1 MKPCVLT
8 VTLNPVIDKAVI
20 VPDFKVGR
28 DFREESMS
36 VSAGGKGIN
45 VSQVLSHIGVKNIAT
60 GFLGV
65 IGGSYIK
72 DELAKQKIEN
82 AFIMI
87 DGIVRTS
94 LTIIDTKNS
103 KLTRILE
110 RGPKVKLSDINKF
123 KGKYSALLNRVS
135 VVVLSGRSIPGA
147 YNSLYAQLIRMAKQ
161 KKVLTVFDTSGEPFP
176 RGLKEKPFMIKP
188 NVDEAEELLGRRI
201 RSKKEI
207 CVALKEFKE
216 RGIELA
222 VITDGSRGA
231 YLYDKDRLIQAT
243 PPKINRKNPV
253 GCGDAFIAGF
263 VGLYIK
269 NRPLEECVSWA
280 VACGAANA
288 SSIDPGEVSKQTV
301 LECFKQVK
309 INS

>member
-1 MKPCVLT
+1 MEPRILT

-20 VPDFKVGR
+20 VPGFKVGH
-28 DFREESMS
+28 DFREENMS

-45 VSQVLSHIGVKNIAT
+45 VSQVLAHIGVKTIAT

-72 DELAKQKIEN
+72 EELLKQSIEN
-82 AFIMI
+82 DFTMI
-87 DGIVRTS
+87 EGTVRTS
-94 LTIIDTKNS
+94 FTIIDPENS

-123 KGKYSALLNRVS
+123 KNKYSALLNRVS
-135 VVVLSGRSIPGA
+135 VVVMSGRSVQGA
-147 YNSLYAQLIRMAKQ
+147 NNSLYGQLIRMAKQ

-176 RGLKEKPFMIKP
+176 IGLKEKPFMIKP

-201 RSKKEI
+201 RSKREI
-207 CVALKEFKE
+207 CMALKEFKE

-222 VITDGSRGA
+222 IITDGSRGA
-231 YLYDKDRLIQAT
+231 FLYDKDRLIHAI
-243 PPKINRKNPV
+243 PPKISRKSPV

-263 VGLYIK
+263 IGSYIRNK
-269 NRPLEECVSWA
+269 SLEECVALA

-288 SSIDPGEVSKQTV
+288 SSIDPGEVSRQRV
-301 LECFKQVK
+301 IQYFKQVK
-309 INS
+309 IN